1 MPRKAQTPPADTAN
15 VPKIDVLERRL
26 AHPFG
31 APSVA
36 ITLKDGQAWAIRWV
50 SDSVRTGRIHQI
62 LGMGWEFVT
71 PEEIDGRPAD
81 YGCRVLDGRLVRGE
95 HAEDVLVKMPQAM
108 FDKIQW
114 AKAAKNLENLGGT
127 KGKTQA
133 AEAVAKQF
141 GPEAADTVYRSSME
155 VNDSREI
162 MDLEGETAPR

>member
-1 MPRKAQTPPADTAN
+1 MARKAQTAPASL
-15 VPKIDVLERRL
+15 PKIDVLERRL

-31 APSVA
+31 APSVP

-50 SDSVRTGRIHQI
+50 SDGVRTGRVHQI
-62 LGMGWEFVT
+62 QGMGWDFVA

-81 YGCRVLDGRLVRGE
+81 FGCRALDGRLVRGE
-95 HAEDVLVKMPQAM
+95 HGEEVLVKMPQEM
-108 FDKIQW
+108 FNKIQW

-141 GPEAADTVYRSSME
+141 GPEAADTVYRSGME
-155 VNDSREI
+155 VTDSRVS
-162 MDLEGETAPR
+162 MDLEGEAPPQ